1 MPVVTCSQPSM
12 IDVRQLAKGDYISP
26 EFLEGLTGFLRYT
39 QDYAFR
45 ILVLRDD
52 LDRGLKAIGNPITIK
67 QEGAGLRLLT
77 DSEAA
82 NYNARLADSYL
93 HRMGRAHERNLA
105 VDSNNLSQEEDHQH
119 LRNLQVQGTILSS
132 AKQIKRQ
139 FRLKPFQ
146 RRTPG
151 LPKAV
156 AVPA

>member
-1 MPVVTCSQPSM
+1 MPVVTSTHPSL
-12 IDVRQLAKGDYISP
+12 IDVWQLAKGDYISP

-39 QDYAFR
+39 QDYSFAM
-45 ILVLRDD
+45 LSLRDD
-52 LDRGLKAIGNPITIK
+52 LERRLGAIGNPVTIK
-67 QEGAGLRLLT
+67 QEDQGLRLLT

-82 NYNARLADSYL
+82 EYNA
-93 HRMGRAHERNLA
+93 HRGNKLLGQMGRAHKRNQA

-139 FRLKPFQ
+139 YRMKSFQ

-151 LPKAV
+151 LPV
-156 AVPA
+156 AVQA